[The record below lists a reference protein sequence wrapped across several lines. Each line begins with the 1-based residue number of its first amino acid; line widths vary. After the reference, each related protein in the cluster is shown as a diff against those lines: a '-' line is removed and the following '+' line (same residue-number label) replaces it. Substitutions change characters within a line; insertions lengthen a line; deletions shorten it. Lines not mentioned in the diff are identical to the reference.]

1 LGQPRGYNRIERR
14 RAGDLMATLAKLL
27 QVDMD
32 LPSMAKRL
40 AAAGRGKDSILA
52 HINPKE
58 MALLKK
64 HGGSGKI
71 NPKTGI
77 MEFDDSVDYS
87 SAPDETTAETNRLA
101 ADNQAASESQTPTPD
116 YGAQN
121 EAAKAGA
128 MATPDYSAYTPSANF
143 TQPSRSIPATTP
155 YTAPAPAAPAVGPSP
170 AGNYNPNASPST
182 PVFNPAD
189 ALSETPEK
197 PGFIDRLTNTLQPYS
212 TSAEKLSKALDPFA
226 PYAKLATQLYGG
238 YQARQQ
244 GNQAADQ
251 AAKNEAE
258 IRALANPY
266 QQQAQQ
272 IGQQGQQLIA
282 AGQAG
287 QLTAA
292 QQQQLQAQRAQIMQQ
307 QASSGAG
314 GGTADVQAE
323 AILQQQA
330 AAFAQQ
336 NVAQGIALLNQASQI
351 QGVADKYI
359 TDAIQTGYQ
368 QSADAAKLA
377 QGFYQSLGYSLP
389 ESQTKA
395 PNQ

>member
-1 LGQPRGYNRIERR
+1 MCIR
-14 RAGDLMATLAKLL
+14 
-27 QVDMD
+27 
-32 LPSMAKRL
+32 
-40 AAAGRGKDSILA
+40 DS
-52 HINPKE
+52 
-58 MALLKK
+58 
-64 HGGSGKI
+64 
-71 NPKTGI
+71 
-77 MEFDDSVDYS
+77 
-87 SAPDETTAETNRLA
+87 
-101 ADNQAASESQTPTPD
+101 
-116 YGAQN
+116 
-121 EAAKAGA
+121 
-128 MATPDYSAYTPSANF
+128 
-143 TQPSRSIPATTP
+143 
-155 YTAPAPAAPAVGPSP
+155 
-170 AGNYNPNASPST
+170 ASPST

-197 PGFIDRLTNTLQPYS
+197 PGFIDRLTKTIQPYS
-212 TSAEKLSKALDPFA
+212 ASAEKLSKALDPFT

-244 GNQAADQ
+244 SKEAADQ

-307 QASSGAG
+307 QATSGAS

-336 NVAQGIALLNQASQI
+336 NVAQGVALLNEAAQI

-359 TDAIQTGYQ
+359 TGAIQTGYQ
-368 QSADAAKLA
+368 QNADASKLA
-377 QGFYQSLGYSLP
+377 QDFYQSLGYLSLIHI
-389 ESQTKA
+389 
-395 PNQ
+395 